1 MRFFKFVVVAGITFI
16 GTSADESLAAP
27 DQIGLAVTVRNDVS
41 RIEPTVAKILAG
53 DDIVRDEVVRTL
65 HDSGAKFVLKDSTNL
80 ILGPNSTLKLD
91 RAVFTDEKTVG
102 DIAIKLSTGS
112 FRFMTGNSAKD
123 SYAINTPIATMGIR
137 GTTLDILIER
147 FKNTVVLQHGE
158 ARVCAGGACIE
169 LLKVGDTAV
178 VTANGPKVDIKLQSL
193 SSWSFEANCSGM
205 CGQTTFA
212 EAENAITTGSVG
224 TGGASGG
231 GGGGGGPTTTLTAT
245 AGASPGASSTVPPNS
260 PGNLLTGG
268 FAVSGA
274 ISASVSPTGP

>member
-1 MRFFKFVVVAGITFI
+1 MRFFKFVIAASMTFI
-16 GTSADESLAAP
+16 GASADELLAAP

-41 RIEPTVAKILAG
+41 RIEPNVAKILAG

-65 HDSGAKFVLKDSTNL
+65 TDSGAKFVLKDSTNL

-102 DIAIKLSTGS
+102 DIAIKLSAGS

-158 ARVCAGGACIE
+158 ARVCAGGSCIE

-178 VTANGPKVDIKLQSL
+178 VTASGTKVDIKLQSL

-212 EAENAITTGSVG
+212 EAETAITTGSLG

-231 GGGGGGPTTTLTAT
+231 GGGGGPTTSLTAP
-245 AGASPGASSTVPPNS
+245 AGASQDTSPTARSA

-268 FAVSGA
+268 FAVGGA
-274 ISASVSPTGP
+274 ISSSVSPSGL